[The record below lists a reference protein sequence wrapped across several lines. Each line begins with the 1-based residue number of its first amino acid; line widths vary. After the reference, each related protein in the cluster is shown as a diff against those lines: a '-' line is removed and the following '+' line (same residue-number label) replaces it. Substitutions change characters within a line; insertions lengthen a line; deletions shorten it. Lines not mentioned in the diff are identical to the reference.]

1 MSSLNSVGTDRMDGL
16 QVHTTLYQIE
26 ALPDCEDPVYRLMAG
41 GDVRRAIGE
50 CHELLLRSLV
60 THVAASAAL
69 AVHFAFTPA
78 TEPSRRQSRLA
89 ITIQVSATD
98 EETAQTLR
106 LLVECSDLAVY
117 YGLRKVQA
125 MDVPHLVSCA
135 EYHITR
141 AEHAVRPLHPPDG
154 NPAIPP
160 LYYGCHPF
168 TQRSDSDGY
177 RGLDRI
183 LDRLTEP
190 VLIDMA
196 VTPADVTEE
205 RFLHSR
211 YMARLQL
218 VNRFSGYE
226 DEDSAAGDDPF
237 EPDRHIRSGRSSVIR
252 PLRRRDPIADDVLH
266 AQRRFHET
274 LNQPHLAFRMTV
286 TAHTPAVA
294 KLVAAS
300 MAESAFQ
307 EGSYRLWPH
316 RAGPGRSPLDFSRD
330 VSTLDRVL
338 GEHATAYHGFSRLA
352 HIATVDELL
361 GAFALPVAS
370 RSESR
375 CIRKNTEPPIVP
387 REQLLVFGH
396 DE

>member
-1 MSSLNSVGTDRMDGL
+1 MSPLNSAGMTCPDGL
-16 QVHTTLYQIE
+16 QAYTTFYQIE

-41 GDVRRAIGE
+41 GDVRRAIRE
-50 CHELLLRSLV
+50 CHELLLRTLA
-60 THVAASAAL
+60 THAAGSAAL
-69 AVHFAFTPA
+69 AIRFAFTPA
-78 TEPSRRQSRLA
+78 AELSQRQSRLA
-89 ITIQVSATD
+89 ITIQAASTD
-98 EETAQTLR
+98 EQVAQTLR

-117 YGLRKVQA
+117 YDLRKLPA
-125 MDVPHLVSCA
+125 MGAPTFPGRAGCQ
-135 EYHITR
+135 ITR
-141 AEHAVRPLHPPDG
+141 AEHAIRPLHPPDG

-160 LYYGCHPF
+160 LYYGCRPF
-168 TQRSDSDGY
+168 TQKSDSDGY

-196 VTPADVTEE
+196 ITPADVTEE

-218 VNRFSGYE
+218 VNRFLGSD
-226 DEDSAAGDDPF
+226 DEDSAAQDDPF
-237 EPDRHIRSGRSSVIR
+237 EPTRYIRPGRSNVIQ

-274 LNQPHLAFRMTV
+274 LNQPHLAFRMGV

-294 KLVAAS
+294 KLVAAFL
-300 MAESAFQ
+300 AESAFQ
-307 EGSYRLWPH
+307 EGSYRLWPCSDEPH
-316 RAGPGRSPLDFSRD
+316 RSPLAPSPE
-330 VSTLDRVL
+330 VSTLDHVL
-338 GEHATAYHGFSRLA
+338 GEHATPYRGFSRLA
-352 HIATVDELL
+352 HVATVNELL

-375 CIRKNTEPPIVP
+375 CIRKNTEPPIVL
-387 REQLLVFGH
+387 REQLLIFGH